1 MGNSKEKNYIYQQ
14 NLNHITVMKKSLFIL
29 FLSCIELLNG
39 ATLNEMEKAK
49 DLIQQAYEVQYS
61 NPKQSAYYAT
71 QAINLIKGEEK
82 NDIKAEAMLALGSA
96 QKLLGEFDHGIKTL
110 YEGLDYVTPSNKSL
124 EGEIYNMI
132 SVLYCRLSD
141 YRQSISLNEKATAIF
156 KAIGDSAQIAA
167 CYNTKG
173 IVHTYLN
180 EFTIA
185 EQFFQ
190 QALSINR
197 SLKNIKKI
205 AANLNNLCLYEGN
218 TLEKL
223 EFIKEAIAIN
233 KNLNSTWSLAENYN
247 NMGKQYYYAKDYPK
261 ALEALQKAQ
270 EIAISLGA
278 KDLMCDNYE
287 YFSWCYAKL
296 GKYQK
301 AYNYLQQLTT
311 LSKELHSISLLRNTE
326 QEIAQKKYQAQRR
339 AAELKEQSYKIELL
353 KRNQYILVTIFISL
367 VIVCIFLYKWYKR
380 KKNME
385 LVKARYE
392 LEQSEREIAELKVR
406 QQELELQSVQDALNN
421 SRQEATSFAVF
432 LQSRNELLEKIRSMI
447 KEGYKLNNTDI
458 NAHLKKVNAFIK
470 QHQNGD
476 KTNSAL
482 LLTIEEKNQ
491 EFLKRLMDVHPNLTQ
506 GEKYLATL
514 LRVNLSTKEI
524 AMLTGTMPKTINM
537 NRYRLRKS
545 LGISSEEDL
554 TNYLQQI

>member
-1 MGNSKEKNYIYQQ
+1 
-14 NLNHITVMKKSLFIL
+14 MKKSLFIL